1 MTIIITITIII
12 TGKFLIDKP
21 FVSSCHMA
29 VIESLR
35 IIVTSINYF
44 DFLQIDE
51 IFQLYL
57 YEEKMREGKVH
68 YGNK

>member
-1 MTIIITITIII
+1 
-12 TGKFLIDKP
+12 
-21 FVSSCHMA
+21 MA